1 MADTI
6 KISELTEYTAEVTDS
21 LLIPLDNGTKTYK
34 VSVGHFNQGAAA
46 SEKVYADKAASSA

>member
-21 LLIPLDNGTKTYK
+21 LLIPLDNGTKT
-34 VSVGHFNQGAAA
+34 
-46 SEKVYADKAASSA
+46 